1 MSFRVI
7 LNRHIGS
14 YPIIAM
20 ILICFSIGRAHDFS
34 EKSVQLESPSGYR
47 VAGVHYTLSNEPG
60 PAILLLHDVGG
71 DHTQW
76 DAFLDILEKAR
87 FNSILALDLRG
98 HGDSGLR
105 IESQSAA
112 AETEKVD
119 WRDFSEEDFGG
130 IVEDFRIAWDYL
142 KSSPETDT
150 TRMAVMGSVTGANYA
165 ALFSAD
171 NPDVKSLVLLSP
183 GVVYRGIG
191 CMKAVEAYG
200 ARPVLFAASKG
211 DRYSAGSCEKL
222 KEISNG
228 TPAHLE
234 ILEGSGRGIE
244 LIRDNPGFKHFL
256 SDWFLSTL

>member
-1 MSFRVI
+1 MSFRLI
-7 LNRHIGS
+7 LSRRTNP
-14 YPIIAM
+14 YPIIIM
-20 ILICFSIGRAHDFS
+20 ILISFVAVRAHDFS
-34 EKSVQLESPSGYR
+34 EKSVQLDSLSGYK
-47 VAGVHYTLSNEPG
+47 VAGVHYILSNEPG
-60 PAILLLHDVGG
+60 PAILLLHDAGG

-76 DAFLDILEKAR
+76 DAFLDILEKAG

-98 HGDSGLR
+98 HGDSGLK
-105 IESQSAA
+105 IGSGGVAA
-112 AETEKVD
+112 DTETEN
-119 WRDFSEEDFGG
+119 WRDFSEEDFKS
-130 IVEDFRIAWDYL
+130 VADDFRVAWDYL
-142 KSSPETDT
+142 KTSRATDT
-150 TRMAVMGSVTGANYA
+150 TRMAVMGSITGANYA
-165 ALFSAD
+165 AVFSAD

-191 CMKAVEAYG
+191 CLKAIEAYG

-222 KEISNG
+222 KEISTG

-244 LIRDNPGFKHFL
+244 LIRDNPGFKHFI